1 MKARGEK
8 RHTIVDAVLAE
19 RSTHLAL
26 IVPYCV
32 EMGQKRYKSE
42 EITAGWR
49 SD

>member
-19 RSTHLAL
+19 RSQAFTPNCAL
-26 IVPYCV
+26 LWRN
-32 EMGQKRYKSE
+32 GAKRNKSE
-42 EITAGWR
+42 EITSGWR